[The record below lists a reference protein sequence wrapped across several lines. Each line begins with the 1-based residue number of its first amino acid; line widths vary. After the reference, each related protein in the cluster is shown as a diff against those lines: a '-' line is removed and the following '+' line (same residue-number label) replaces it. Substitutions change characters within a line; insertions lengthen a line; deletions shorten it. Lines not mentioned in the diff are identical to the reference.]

1 MGFCSLHVRGKR
13 RFWCFFLQREIQQR
27 QEHLEEL
34 QARLDRVH
42 KAQHEAEEEEEV
54 LQQLKLACS
63 LPEEQQH
70 ETAGLHHLSG
80 LPLERC
86 PWLHIGARSW
96 PNISRLLLGE
106 TVPTAAHQG
115 HQTASLVQGSA

>member
-1 MGFCSLHVRGKR
+1 MSSCPFHVLGKCFFR
-13 RFWCFFLQREIQQR
+13 CFFLQREIQQR
-27 QEHLEEL
+27 QEHLEDL

-54 LQQLKLACS
+54 LQQLKLACT

-80 LPLERC
+80 VPLGMVVHRSQKLP
-86 PWLHIGARSW
+86 
-96 PNISRLLLGE
+96 
-106 TVPTAAHQG
+106 
-115 HQTASLVQGSA
+115 